1 MNAILGFLAKI
12 IGYPMTW
19 IYDLTG
25 NYAVSIIL
33 LTIVIRGL
41 MIPLYFKQIEQSQ
54 KMAEMQTQVEEIKQR
69 YARDQQKMNEKL
81 NELYSQNG
89 ISNFSGCLPLL
100 IQFPIIMGLYE
111 LLRNPLV
118 HMTSPAMLAA
128 VHESFLWVPDL
139 SQPDSWILPI
149 LAGLTTFLQTY
160 FSTKGQDQSTAG
172 AMKGM
177 TYFMPLMIFLLGRS
191 FASGLALY
199 WVIGNIVM
207 IAQTVIMNKMKAKK
221 NLQKQA
227 QAEIEKRQKQA
238 NK

>member
-1 MNAILGFLAKI
+1 MNAILGFLARI

-54 KMAEMQTQVEEIKQR
+54 KMAEMQTQVGEIKQR

-81 NELYSQNG
+81 NELYAQNG
-89 ISNFSGCLPLL
+89 ISSFSGCLPLL

-149 LAGLTTFLQTY
+149 FAGLTTFLQTY
-160 FSTKGQDQSTAG
+160 FSTKGQDQTAAG

-199 WVIGNIVM
+199 WVIGNLVM
-207 IAQTVIMNKMKAKK
+207 ILQTAIMNKMKAKK
-221 NLQKQA
+221 KLQQQA

>member
-100 IQFPIIMGLYE
+100 IQFPIIIILY
-111 LLRNPLV
+111 
-118 HMTSPAMLAA
+118 
-128 VHESFLWVPDL
+128 
-139 SQPDSWILPI
+139 
-149 LAGLTTFLQTY
+149 
-160 FSTKGQDQSTAG
+160 
-172 AMKGM
+172 
-177 TYFMPLMIFLLGRS
+177 
-191 FASGLALY
+191 
-199 WVIGNIVM
+199 NI
-207 IAQTVIMNKMKAKK
+207 
-221 NLQKQA
+221 
-227 QAEIEKRQKQA
+227 
-238 NK
+238 

>member
-1 MNAILGFLAKI
+1 
-12 IGYPMTW
+12 MTW

-89 ISNFSGCLPLL
+89 ISSFSGCLPLL
-100 IQFPIIMGLYE
+100 IQFPIIMGLYD

-160 FSTKGQDQSTAG
+160 FSTKGQDQAAAG

-199 WVIGNIVM
+199 WVVGNVVM
-207 IAQTVIMNKMKAKK
+207 IVQTLIMNKLKAKK